1 MSRARATIKS
11 LKIAAMAAV
20 LTINGVAS
28 AQVVGAAPTREEIQ
42 RGVVEET
49 LKNQAQPLTVEGD
62 IERSACPLAN
72 PEFADVRFTLKTV
85 EFSGLGVVDATI
97 LSSSYSDYVGQDV
110 PVAVV
115 CEIRDRAATTLRRS
129 GYLAAVQVP
138 PQTIKGGNVKFDVL
152 MARMTSVQVRG
163 DAGPSEKLL
172 QQYIEKLVNEPVFNI
187 DVAERYLLLAR
198 DIPGLDVRLA
208 LRPVSAEAGGKPGE
222 VVGEFNVVRT
232 PIYADVNLQ
241 NFGSEEVGRF
251 GGLARIRMN
260 GLTGLGDETTVS
272 FFSTSDFKEQQ
283 VLQFGHEFRVG
294 GEGLKFGGNLT
305 YAWTKPE
312 LPGNFRITSNTLAA
326 DVYATYPFIRK
337 QTYNLFGTI
346 GLEHVNQKTDTLGT
360 RTNQDTLSVAYA
372 RLDFNQIEPG
382 SVSGRGGYSAYEP
395 KWGMVGSLELR
406 QGLSILG
413 ASDGCGP
420 GFVRCLG
427 QTVIPTRAD
436 GDPTSFVIR
445 GQAKLDYRPTPLIAF
460 TLKPRFQLSS
470 NALFSYEEISG
481 GNYTTGRGYDPG
493 TIIGD
498 SGYGLQT
505 EVSYGSLVP
514 DNPDGIAWQPYLF
527 FDMMG
532 VWNKNIPADPQKLY
546 SAGGGVRATISRQ
559 ASLDLMTVVPL
570 KRAGFQTRRDSARA
584 MLTLTVQLAPWYR

>member
-1 MSRARATIKS
+1 MSRARATIKLTKMAS
-11 LKIAAMAAV
+11 IAAFFAVGGAAV
-20 LTINGVAS
+20 
-28 AQVVGAAPTREEIQ
+28 AQVVGTAPTREEIQ

-49 LKNQAQPLTVEGD
+49 LKNQTQPLAIEGD
-62 IERSACPLAN
+62 IERSACPLAS
-72 PEFADVRFTLKTV
+72 PEFADVRFTLSTV
-85 EFSGLGVVDATI
+85 EFSGLGAVDKA
-97 LSSSYSDYVGQDV
+97 LLDSSYSSYVGQDV

-115 CEIRDRAATTLRRS
+115 CEIRDSAATILRRS

-138 PQTIKGGNVKFDVL
+138 PQTIDSGNVTFDVL

-172 QQYIEKLVNEPVFNI
+172 QQYIEKLTEEPVFNI

-208 LRPVSAEAGGKPGE
+208 LRPVSAQAGGKPGE

-232 PIYADVNLQ
+232 PIYADVNIQ

-251 GGLARIRMN
+251 GGLARVRLN

-272 FFSTSDFKEQQ
+272 FFSTADFKEQQ
-283 VLQFGHEFRVG
+283 VLQLGHEFRVG
-294 GEGLKFGGNLT
+294 SEGLKFGGNFT

-312 LPGNFRITSNTLAA
+312 LPNNFPIESNTLVA
-326 DVYATYPFIRK
+326 DIYATYPFIRK
-337 QTYNLFGTI
+337 QTHNLFGTI
-346 GLEHVNQKTDTLGT
+346 GLEYVDQKTDTLGI
-360 RTNQDTLSVAYA
+360 RSNEDELSVAYA

-382 SVSGRGGYSAYEP
+382 SVSGRGGYSAFEP
-395 KWGMVGSLELR
+395 KWAMAGSVEVR

-420 GFVRCLG
+420 AFVRCIG

-436 GDPTSFVIR
+436 GDPTSFVVR
-445 GQAKLDYRPTPLIAF
+445 GQAKLDYRPTPLLAF

-470 NALFSYEEISG
+470 NPLFSYEEISG

-505 EVSYGSLVP
+505 EVSYGSLIP
-514 DNPDGIAWQPYLF
+514 DSPDGIAWQPYLF

-532 VWNKNIPADPQKLY
+532 VWNKNIPGDPQRLY
-546 SAGGGVRATISRQ
+546 SAGGGIRATIGRQ
-559 ASLDLMTVVPL
+559 ASLDLVAVAPL
-570 KRAGFQTRRDSARA
+570 KTTGFQTRRDSARA
-584 MLTLTVQLAPWYR
+584 LLSLTVQLAPWYR

>member
-11 LKIAAMAAV
+11 SKIAAMAAV
-20 LTINGVAS
+20 MTISGVAS

-85 EFSGLGVVDATI
+85 DFSGLGLVDATI
-97 LSSSYSDYVGQDV
+97 LNSSYSDYVGQDV

-115 CEIRDRAATTLRRS
+115 CEIRDRAATVLRRS

-138 PQTIKGGNVKFDVL
+138 PQTIEDGNVKFDVL

-241 NFGSEEVGRF
+241 NFGSEEVGRL

-272 FFSTSDFKEQQ
+272 FFSTADFSEQQ

-294 GEGLKFGGNLT
+294 GEGLKFGGNFT

-312 LPGNFRITSNTLAA
+312 LPGNFRITSNTLVA

-346 GLEHVNQKTDTLGT
+346 GLEYIDQKTDAL
-360 RTNQDTLSVAYA
+360 RTEDTLSIAYA

-382 SVSGRGGYSAYEP
+382 SISGRGGYSAFEP
-395 KWGMVGSLELR
+395 KWRMAGSLEVR
-406 QGLSILG
+406 HGLSILG

-420 GFVRCLG
+420 AFVRCIG

-436 GDPTSFVIR
+436 GDPTSFVVR
-445 GQAKLDYRPTPLIAF
+445 GQAKLDYRPTPLVAF

-505 EVSYGSLVP
+505 EVSYGSLIP

-532 VWNKNIPADPQKLY
+532 VWNKNIPGDPQRLY
-546 SAGGGVRATISRQ
+546 SAGGGVRATIGRQ